1 MTKPIPDGFH
11 SVTPYL
17 TVRGAAEV
25 INFLKQAFKAETP
38 QEPLKQPDGKIMH
51 AAVKIGDSL
60 VMIADENEMMKAQP
74 SWLYV
79 YVPNVDS
86 VFQQA
91 IKAGGKAIM
100 EPTDMFYGDRS
111 GAVKDPSGNSW
122 TIATH
127 KEDVSEHE
135 MKKRAEKF
143 IKEQQQKHRAA

>member
-1 MTKPIPDGFH
+1 MTKPIPEGFH

-17 TVRGAAEV
+17 TVRNAAQV
-25 INFLKQAFKAETP
+25 IDFLKKAFNAETP
-38 QEPLKQPDGKIMH
+38 EEPFKWANGKIMH
-51 AAVKIGDSL
+51 AVVKIGDSL
-60 VMIADENEMMKAQP
+60 IMVADETDMMKAQP

-91 IKAGGKAIM
+91 LKAGGKSVM

-111 GAVKDPSGNSW
+111 GAVEDPSGNSW

-127 KEDVSEHE
+127 KEDVSKQD
-135 MKKRAEKF
+135 MKKRAEDFAK
-143 IKEQQQKHRAA
+143 QQQHKHKAA